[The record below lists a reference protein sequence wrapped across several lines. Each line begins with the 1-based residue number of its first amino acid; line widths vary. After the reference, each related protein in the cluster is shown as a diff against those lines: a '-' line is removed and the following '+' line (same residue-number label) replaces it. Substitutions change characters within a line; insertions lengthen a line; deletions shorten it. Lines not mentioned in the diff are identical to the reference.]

1 MAKNGIQKKKRT
13 ENIPVSTRPLHDNE
27 KLLMTKFY
35 ESIVAQSEQMD
46 KLAEKL
52 LTLQLAIPGL
62 YATALKLVGG
72 DNAVVTTNNA
82 FYLTFLF
89 WGLALAVTVNA
100 LTPQKWEVDTTIIKQ
115 DPEKLSTVLGIEDF
129 FNETALYK
137 RRRLILSSFL
147 FFAGIVC
154 ATFTIG

>member
-1 MAKNGIQKKKRT
+1 MAKNAVKRKKQT
-13 ENIPVSTRPLHDNE
+13 ENIPVSTRPLNDHE
-27 KLLMTKFY
+27 KLLITKFY
-35 ESIVAQSEQMD
+35 ESIAAQSEQLD
-46 KLAEKL
+46 KLGEKL

-62 YATALKLVGG
+62 YATALKLVSG
-72 DNAVVTTNNA
+72 DDAVVTTNNA

-89 WGLALAVTVNA
+89 WGLALLVTVMA
-100 LTPQKWEVDTTIIKQ
+100 LTPKKWKVDTTILKQ

-154 ATFTIG
+154 AAFTIG